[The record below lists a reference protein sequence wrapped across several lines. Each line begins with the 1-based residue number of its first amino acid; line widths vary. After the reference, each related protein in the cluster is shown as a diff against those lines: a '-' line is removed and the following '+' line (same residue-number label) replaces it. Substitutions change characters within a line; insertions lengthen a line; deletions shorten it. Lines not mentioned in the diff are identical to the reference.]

1 MKKVALLLSVLSLAL
16 VTGCKEKGPV
26 ESPSFASFSKVVSFE
41 FFDSKIKAALNEN
54 PIIRTALTEEESAT
68 SFSYSGKLVTESKSK
83 KTRNGDGA
91 DLTLSETTINVN
103 EDNEGSY
110 DSNSGAF
117 AFVEKYKNVINEKY
131 TGEQES
137 NEQAFTQHI
146 NRQFQ
151 KAKKEEK
158 DNIAVFNMY
167 LKTCT
172 ITDIDAT
179 NLATISCKYA
189 LEHLI
194 PTIGDFPDE
203 DIWAKY
209 SDTRKADFKFY
220 VDDKTLTMVVNSV
233 VETEQKNTIDGEEKI
248 TMKTKT
254 ETKRTNQFIVTNK
267 EIKYRFYEATKSSVE
282 RIDYFT
288 NKIVNE
294 TVTTNYVS
302 SFDGGLK
309 LDNKVSLK
317 LEDPSSYKEGN
328 DNIDFYTA

>member
-26 ESPSFASFSKVVSFE
+26 ESPSFASYSKVFSFE
-41 FFDSKIKAALNEN
+41 FFNSKIKASLNEN
-54 PIIRTALTEEESAT
+54 SIIRTALTEEESAT
-68 SFSYSGKLVTESKSK
+68 SFSYSSKLTTESKTK
-83 KTRNGDGA
+83 KTRKGDGA

-110 DSNSGAF
+110 DSENMAF
-117 AFVEKYKNVINEKY
+117 AFAEKYKNVINEKY

-137 NEQAFTQHI
+137 NEQAYTQHI

-151 KAKKEEK
+151 KAKKEEQEK
-158 DNIAVFNMY
+158 IAVFNMY

-172 ITDIDAT
+172 VTDIDAT
-179 NLATISCKYA
+179 NLATVSCRYA
-189 LEHLI
+189 LEHLV

-203 DIWAKY
+203 AMWAKY
-209 SDTRKADFKFY
+209 SDTRKEDFKFY

-233 VETEQKNTIDGEEKI
+233 VETEQKDTIDGQEKI

-267 EIKYRFYEATKSSVE
+267 EIKYRFYEVTKSSIE

-288 NKIVNE
+288 NKIVSE
-294 TVTTNYVS
+294 TVTTNYIS

-309 LDNKVSLK
+309 LDNKISLK
-317 LEDPSSYKEGN
+317 LEDPGSYKEGN
-328 DNIDFYTA
+328 DSIDFYTA